1 MIRAMV
7 SPMGRE
13 AGREVLYF
21 EVSSQLKER
30 GEDRSQQR
38 RETVERGQASVMKT
52 REERF
57 RAEGTWSIRMNK

>member
-1 MIRAMV
+1 MFRPMV
-7 SPMGRE
+7 SPTDRE
-13 AGREVLYF
+13 AGREVLCF
-21 EVSSQLKER
+21 EVSSQVKES

-57 RAEGTWSIRMNK
+57 RAEGTGSIRMNK